1 MWLVDCSRANIFQ
14 MTTFHN
20 GHKVLNNLCA
30 CINLNVW
37 TCQKLS
43 CRCRQDYKVN
53 QPESYGKCLC
63 GPRGNP
69 VDMCSWD
76 EIEWYRPK
84 NQQFAIVDEIPK
96 GKLWINILSSLK
108 LTANNAP
115 ENWCKRKTIFL
126 AFFWER
132 RNTAG
137 ANCEFPGGY
146 PPLVQA
152 EEWPAAVEVSW
163 RIIQLS
169 WVVDVDEDQPS
180 SWANNDQTRRVV
192 TPK

>member
-20 GHKVLNNLCA
+20 GHKLLNNLCA

-84 NQQFAIVDEIPK
+84 NQQFAIDEIPK
-96 GKLWINILSSLK
+96 GKLWIKILSSLK

-126 AFFWER
+126 ASFWEGVTWQVR
-132 RNTAG
+132 TVSFLKCIPPWSRLKNG
-137 ANCEFPGGY
+137 LPLLRSVGG
-146 PPLVQA
+146 
-152 EEWPAAVEVSW
+152 SF
-163 RIIQLS
+163 S
-169 WVVDVDEDQPS
+169 WVEWLMLMKINHPPGLITTKP
-180 SWANNDQTRRVV
+180 AE
-192 TPK
+192 